1 MKLKHNK
8 KRNTAF
14 LYETLIRGLTKAI
27 VEKNKELKDELV
39 SILKEHFE
47 KNSLLYK
54 ELKLYKT
61 LCETYDLEPHVAEK
75 LVYEIKREHL
85 NIDKKQ
91 LFNEQSVLIK
101 KINTLLSRSSFS
113 NFLPNYKS
121 LATVYQIFNE
131 ETPIK
136 KRVLLENALVKKMA
150 SKFGEGEL
158 GIKPID
164 NIVYKSFVNRF
175 NSEYSPKL
183 LEEQKKLLNRYVS
196 SFVDNGIELKIFLNE
211 EISRLRQVTETSL
224 NLKDVL
230 DDKTMV
236 EKTKKVLDILESFK
250 KSKIDKKLVMQVLK
264 IQSLAKEIQSN
275 GN

>member
-150 SKFGEGEL
+150 SKFGEC
-158 GIKPID
+158 
-164 NIVYKSFVNRF
+164 
-175 NSEYSPKL
+175 
-183 LEEQKKLLNRYVS
+183 
-196 SFVDNGIELKIFLNE
+196 
-211 EISRLRQVTETSL
+211 
-224 NLKDVL
+224 
-230 DDKTMV
+230 
-236 EKTKKVLDILESFK
+236 
-250 KSKIDKKLVMQVLK
+250 
-264 IQSLAKEIQSN
+264 
-275 GN
+275 